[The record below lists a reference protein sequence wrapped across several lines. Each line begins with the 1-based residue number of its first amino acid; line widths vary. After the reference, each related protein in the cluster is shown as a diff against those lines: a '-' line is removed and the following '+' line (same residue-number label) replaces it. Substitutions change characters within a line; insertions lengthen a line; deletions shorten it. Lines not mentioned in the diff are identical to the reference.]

1 MNEVQELKNVIAEA
15 WSGKAHPTQLK
26 GVFVAPPEV
35 RAGGVT
41 DALITVAATAVQKH
55 YADRIERL
63 SYTLRRLAASEGVDI
78 AELLELD
85 YIREGDL
92 S

>member
-1 MNEVQELKNVIAEA
+1 MTEVEELMSVIAEA

-35 RAGGVT
+35 RSGGVT
-41 DALITVAATAVQKH
+41 GALITVAATAVQKH

-63 SYTLRRLAASEGVDI
+63 SYTVRMLAGGGQEGIV
-78 AELLELD
+78 ELMELD

>member
-1 MNEVQELKNVIAEA
+1 MTEVEILKDAIAQA
-15 WSGKAHPTQLK
+15 WSGKAHPTQRK

-35 RAGGVT
+35 RSGGVT

-78 AELLELD
+78 TELLELD

-92 S
+92 A

>member
-1 MNEVQELKNVIAEA
+1 MNEVQDLKNVIVYAWFKDRHFTQQGYEA
-15 WSGKAHPTQLK
+15 
-26 GVFVAPPEV
+26 
-35 RAGGVT
+35 GVT
-41 DALITVAATAVQKH
+41 VVATGGTVDTLSTVAATAVQKH

-78 AELLELD
+78 AKLLELD